1 MKKMLGVTLLSCG
14 LALAGCSNDTEKETT
29 TKPTTTNENKVD
41 KKEEEVT
48 PENLKITNK
57 DEVFHTYESDG
68 EKKVNYSAIIQN
80 DSKEIVD
87 VSEINVT
94 YLNKDGT
101 VIGSTVD
108 STAFASPSVLKP
120 GQKAYIINETDI
132 NPTDDVDKVELAVTP
147 DITAE
152 RATELPVSGEVLDV
166 NEDNTFISLTGQ
178 VKNTTKTPADNVDV
192 GVAIYDKNDNLITTA
207 YGQVQDTVNPGQ
219 KLPFEAQS
227 PFLNFNTVT
236 QPDHYEFFAYS
247 YKYPEGTAGEDGDG
261 EVTE

>member
-29 TKPTTTNENKVD
+29 TKPTTNNEQQVD
-41 KKEEEVT
+41 KKEEVK
-48 PENLKITNK
+48 PENLKITNNN
-57 DEVFHTYESDG
+57 EVFHTYESDG
-68 EKKVNYSAIIQN
+68 EKKANYSAIIQN

-120 GQKAYIINETDI
+120 GQKAYIINETDLS
-132 NPTDDVDKVELAVTP
+132 PTDEVDKVEMTITP

-166 NEDNTFISLTGQ
+166 NESNTFMFLRGQ
-178 VKNTTKTPADNVDV
+178 VKNTTKAPADDVSV

-219 KLPFEAQS
+219 KIPFEAQS

-236 QPDHYEFFAYS
+236 EPDHYEFFAYS

-261 EVTE
+261 EVTQ

>member
-1 MKKMLGVTLLSCG
+1 MKKMLGVTLLSFG
-14 LALAGCSNDTEKETT
+14 LALAGCSNETGKETT

-41 KKEEEVT
+41 KKEEVK
-48 PENLKITNK
+48 PEDLKITNK
-57 DEVFHTYESDG
+57 NEVFHTYESDG
-68 EKKVNYSAIIQN
+68 EKKANYSAIIQN

-132 NPTDDVDKVELAVTP
+132 KSTDEVDKVELAVTP

-166 NEDNTFISLTGQ
+166 NEDNTFMSLTGQ
-178 VKNTTKTPADNVDV
+178 VKNTTKTPADDVSV

-219 KLPFEAQS
+219 KIPFEAQS

-236 QPDHYEFFAYS
+236 QPDHYEFFAFS
-247 YKYPEGTAGEDGDG
+247 YKYPEGTAGEGGDG

>member
-29 TKPTTTNENKVD
+29 TKPTTNNEQQVD
-41 KKEEEVT
+41 KKEEVK

-57 DEVFHTYESDG
+57 NEVFHTYESDG
-68 EKKVNYSAIIQN
+68 EKKANYSAIIQN

-132 NPTDDVDKVELAVTP
+132 KPTDEVDKVELAVTP

-152 RATELPVSGEVLDV
+152 HATELPVSGEVLDV
-166 NEDNTFISLTGQ
+166 NEDNTFMSLTGQ

-236 QPDHYEFFAYS
+236 QPDHYEFFAFS
-247 YKYPEGTAGEDGDG
+247 YKYPEGTAGEGGDG

>member
-1 MKKMLGVTLLSCG
+1 MKKLFGVTLLSFG
-14 LALAGCSNDTEKETT
+14 LALAGCSNDSEKETT
-29 TKPTTTNENKVD
+29 TKPTTTNEQQGD
-41 KKEEEVT
+41 KKEEVK

-94 YLNKDGT
+94 YLNKDGN

-236 QPDHYEFFAYS
+236 QPDHYEFFAFS
-247 YKYPEGTAGEDGDG
+247 YKYPEGTAGEGGDG

>member
-1 MKKMLGVTLLSCG
+1 MKKIFGVTLLSCG
-14 LALAGCSNDTEKETT
+14 LALAGCSNDPEKETT
-29 TKPTTTNENKVD
+29 TKPTTTNEQHVD
-41 KKEEEVT
+41 QKEEVK

-132 NPTDDVDKVELAVTP
+132 NPTDEVDKVELAVTP

-178 VKNTTKTPADNVDV
+178 VKNTTKTPADDVSV
-192 GVAIYDKNDNLITTA
+192 GVAIYDKNDKLITTA

-247 YKYPEGTAGEDGDG
+247 YKYPEGTAGEGGDG

>member
-29 TKPTTTNENKVD
+29 TKPTTTNEQQGD
-41 KKEEEVT
+41 KKEEVK
-48 PENLKITNK
+48 PENLKIVNK
-57 DEVFHTYESDG
+57 DEVFHTYENDG
-68 EKKVNYSAIIQN
+68 EKQVNYSAIIQN
-80 DSKEIVD
+80 KSKETVD
-87 VSEINVT
+87 VSEINIT

-120 GQKAYIINETDI
+120 GQKAYIINQTDLK
-132 NPTDDVDKVELAVTP
+132 PTDEVDKVEMTITP
-147 DITAE
+147 EITAE

-166 NEDNTFISLTGQ
+166 NEDNTFMFLRGQ
-178 VKNTTKTPADNVDV
+178 VKNTTKTPADDVSV

-247 YKYPEGTAGEDGDG
+247 YKYPEGTAGEGGDG

>member
-1 MKKMLGVTLLSCG
+1 MKKLFGVALLSFG
-14 LALAGCSNDTEKETT
+14 LALAGCSNDPEKETT
-29 TKPTTTNENKVD
+29 TKPTTTNEQQGD
-41 KKEEEVT
+41 KKEEAK

-132 NPTDDVDKVELAVTP
+132 KPTDEVDKVELAVTP

-178 VKNTTKTPADNVDV
+178 VKNTTKTPADDVSV

-236 QPDHYEFFAYS
+236 QPDHYEFFAFS
-247 YKYPEGTAGEDGDG
+247 YKYPEGTAGEGGDG